1 MDTISR
7 PAEDTAT
14 AGRTTAEDEE
24 LTQAFASADE
34 RAFAAVYARWRP
46 LVHTLASRSLGD
58 AQEAED
64 VTQQVFLAAWLG
76 QAGYRPGNGPLG
88 AWIVGIARRKTF
100 DALAARTRRARLAEA
115 AARTMAVAP
124 PHRAGARPET
134 ALDRVLLSGEL
145 VRLPHPQREVLHMAF
160 YEDLTQAQIA
170 ERTGIPLGTVK
181 SHARRGLHRLR
192 DRIGT
197 DRAAAASSV
206 SSW

>member
-14 AGRTTAEDEE
+14 AGRNTAADEE
-24 LTQAFASADE
+24 LTRSFAAADE
-34 RAFAAVYARWRP
+34 RAFTAVYARWRP

-76 QAGYRPGNGPLG
+76 RARYRPESGPLG

-115 AARTMAVAP
+115 AARTLAVTP
-124 PHRAGARPET
+124 PHRAGAPPET

-145 VRLPHPQREVLHMAF
+145 VRLPGPQREVLRMAF

-181 SHARRGLHRLR
+181 SHARRGLHQLR
-192 DRIGT
+192 DRIGA
-197 DRAAAASSV
+197 DRAAAV